1 MNEDVIT
8 KQRDMLFDACKKI
21 ATNKNCPVWIKTIL
35 TSTVINAKNLTSN
48 KESEEIVPIVETV
61 NNIEFKLDDL
71 VKSNITKDDCVYK
84 IEKIGYK
91 IENVQLYD
99 ISIVHGNSNNPVGTI
114 IHNVPKTMLVR
125 FKQ

>member
-1 MNEDVIT
+1 
-8 KQRDMLFDACKKI
+8 MLFR
-21 ATNKNCPVWIKTIL
+21 
-35 TSTVINAKNLTSN
+35 SVINAKNLTSN
-48 KESEEIVPIVETV
+48 KESEEIVPIIETV